1 MNYINNLVQTANWEA
16 CYSIINHQNL
26 KRSLLRLH
34 DALYE
39 ETNVLVQYYFIKALR
54 EVNLQAYLHFAEIS
68 AYSKH
73 GSKAL
78 FHNVLNHLYGKPDAL
93 QYRHP
98 ISEAL
103 PKVNDFTII
112 ARKVFL

>member
-1 MNYINNLVQTANWEA
+1 MNYINNLVQIANWEA
-16 CYSIINHQNL
+16 CYSIISRQNL
-26 KRSLLRLH
+26 ERCLLRLH

-39 ETNVLVQYYFIKALR
+39 ETNVLVQYYFIKALK
-54 EVNLQAYLHFAEIS
+54 EVDLQAYSHFVKVS

-73 GSKAL
+73 GNKAL
-78 FHNVLNHLYGKPDAL
+78 FRNVLNHLYDKPDAL
-93 QYRHP
+93 QYCHP

-103 PKVNDFTII
+103 PKVADFTVI